1 MKKILFL
8 LKVPPPVHGS
18 TLMNQ
23 KVMESDLLRQRFDCV
38 YFPLSISKNVSDIG
52 RFSFGKMFKTLGS
65 CISLFNSMRKHTPD
79 LVYFAL
85 SPYGAAF
92 FKDFFFYLI
101 INCFGA
107 KVVFHL
113 HGRGIRRQ
121 G

>member
-23 KVMESDLLRQRFDCV
+23 KVMESTLLRQSFDCI

-52 RFSFGKMFKTLGS
+52 RFSFTKFFKTLGS
-65 CISLFNSMRKHTPD
+65 CVSLFKSMRKHSPD

-85 SPYGAAF
+85 SPCGAAF
-92 FKDFFFYLI
+92 IKDLFFYLI
-101 INCFGA
+101 I
-107 KVVFHL
+107 K
-113 HGRGIRRQ
+113 
-121 G
+121 